1 MTLTT
6 SGGWKKNRRVLSA
19 VGADME
25 LFRSRRMK
33 ELRVAVNPMVEE
45 RLKQMA
51 GAGLGSAG
59 TPSLSG
65 KVRSDVG
72 WRDGLLG
79 PNVVRHDP
87 WILHPCR
94 STHTRFPCQKI
105 PPLRKFEAV
114 PNAGLF

>member
-1 MTLTT
+1 
-6 SGGWKKNRRVLSA
+6 
-19 VGADME
+19 ME

-65 KVRSDVG
+65 KVRSACGVERWFVG
-72 WRDGLLG
+72 PQRG
-79 PNVVRHDP
+79 
-87 WILHPCR
+87 
-94 STHTRFPCQKI
+94 STR
-105 PPLRKFEAV
+105 PLDLAPV
-114 PNAGLF
+114 P